1 MAINLAVHK
10 RTTNEV
16 VRLLE
21 KKPGIEIN
29 FIPNNSEG
37 FDCTIKTN
45 NVKIEFVL
53 NTFYPFHPPKSIRV
67 EKEPYPLLLTKEN
80 CEIGKQIYPSGCM
93 CCSSV
98 LCKWAPTNKIED
110 LLKEIIKNIGIINSY
125 YHNHCYSLR
134 SANGGWEGRGEGKPS
149 LPIEIC
155 RVIEN
160 FLVIQ
165 TDSNKF

>member
-29 FIPNNSEG
+29 FIPNSSEG

-53 NTFYPFHPPKSIRV
+53 NTFYPFHPPKNIRV
-67 EKEPYPLLLTKEN
+67 EKEERIDRANDARMYLKN
-80 CEIGKQIYPSGCM
+80 DFKKKIG
-93 CCSSV
+93 
-98 LCKWAPTNKIED
+98 
-110 LLKEIIKNIGIINSY
+110 
-125 YHNHCYSLR
+125 
-134 SANGGWEGRGEGKPS
+134 GGY
-149 LPIEIC
+149 
-155 RVIEN
+155 
-160 FLVIQ
+160 
-165 TDSNKF
+165 